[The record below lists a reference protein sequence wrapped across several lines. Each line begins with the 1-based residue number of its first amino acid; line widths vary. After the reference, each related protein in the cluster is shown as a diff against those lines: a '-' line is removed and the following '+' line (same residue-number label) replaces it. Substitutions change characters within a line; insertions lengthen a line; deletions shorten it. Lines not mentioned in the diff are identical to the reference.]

1 MVGYSNQHSVAL
13 QEQNT
18 DQWNRMERLEI
29 NLQIYDALIFNKGA
43 IVIRRGKISLF
54 NKWWWEKNWYP
65 VPHTIHK
72 NWVKM
77 D

>member
-43 IVIRRGKISLF
+43 IVI
-54 NKWWWEKNWYP
+54 
-65 VPHTIHK
+65 
-72 NWVKM
+72 
-77 D
+77 